1 MRALLFAGF
10 GLFSLC
16 ANAGLLSDD
25 EARKD
30 IQTLTQRVVKL
41 EDSLKDQTKFIIDLQ
56 GQIEAL
62 HVELRKM
69 RGLTEELG
77 HNLLDSEKRQK
88 DFYIDLD
95 SRLRRFEIEPV
106 QSGGASA
113 VPEAA
118 APVVDDLLQENRAF
132 DTAYSLHRAK
142 SHQSAITAFKE
153 FLRKYP
159 ESVQLPNVYF
169 AMGEDY
175 MVLKDYPS
183 AMESFQAFIEIAPR
197 QPKAP
202 DALLNLS
209 TAQMEMKQKVLVK
222 KTLKKLIAD
231 YPDSKAAS
239 TAKKRLATIK

>member
-1 MRALLFAGF
+1 MRALLFVGF

-30 IQTLTQRVVKL
+30 IQALTQRVVTL

-69 RGLTEELG
+69 RGLSEELA
-77 HNLLDSEKRQK
+77 HNLQDSEKRQK

-106 QSGGASA
+106 QNSA
-113 VPEAA
+113 PTVADA
-118 APVVDDLLQENRAF
+118 VAPLVDDPLQENRAF

-142 SHQSAITAFKE
+142 SYQSALTAFKE

-159 ESVQLPNVYF
+159 ESVQLPNVHF
-169 AMGEDY
+169 AMGEGY
-175 MVLKDYPS
+175 LVLKDYPG
-183 AMESFQAFIEIAPR
+183 AVESFQAFVEIAPR
-197 QPKAP
+197 QSKAP
-202 DALLNLS
+202 DALLNLA